1 MKKVVYI
8 ANNMGTV
15 QNCTKTKLHEGTHE
29 DTFAQGDKIARR
41 QFYTEGQ
48 FCMNDSF
55 ALRVIFAREYKN
67 QRKKV

>member
-41 QFYTEGQ
+41 QFCTKGQ
-48 FCMNDSF
+48 FCTGSV
-55 ALRVIFAREYKN
+55 LHESKKN
-67 QRKKV
+67 RKNNKKVN